1 MKTTMKLG
9 GAMAA
14 AVLAIGLGA
23 GGVLAQGQDK
33 AAVIKDRQDT
43 MKSMGQALGGV
54 KAFTEDKADLKQ
66 AQDSADRLVQI
77 IKTVGTKFQPGTSM
91 ADAPNVSWAKP
102 ELWTDKAK
110 FDDALKN
117 ATAEVEKLD
126 AAVKTGDKG
135 KITAQF
141 ADTGKNGCGGCHTP
155 FRQAKPS

>member
-9 GAMAA
+9 GAVAA
-14 AVLAIGLGA
+14 AALAIGLGA
-23 GGVLAQGQDK
+23 GGVVAQDK
-33 AAVIKDRQDT
+33 TAVIKDRQET

-54 KAFTEDKADLKQ
+54 KAFTEGKADLKQ

-77 IKTVGTKFQPGTSM
+77 IKTIGPKFQPGTSM

-126 AAVKTGDKG
+126 AVVKSGDKD
-135 KITAQF
+135 KITTQF